1 MKAGNTL
8 AALIVGVVLGAA
20 GIWLW
25 LRPAG
30 VDTAVPASWVARVG
44 DSYISEER
52 YRAEMARR
60 GGGIPGQFHEER
72 QKLALLDELVYQQA
86 LVERARRDGIDQQPE
101 VRRSIDQ
108 ILASQVLRRDLREEQ
123 EKVQVS
129 DAMVRAFY
137 DANVD
142 SYRIPERRRIAIVR
156 IGLPPDASEE
166 RWTEAGKR
174 LAEAREGALA
184 LDAGVR
190 HFGDVA
196 QRYSDDQA
204 SRYRGGVIGWI
215 DTGSL
220 ERYGRDPV
228 VLDAAATLGKPG
240 DLSSPLRGTDGW
252 YLVRLVDLNPAQARP
267 FEELEAG
274 IRQRLRQ
281 EGMKSLERSFRDRV
295 ISEAKPTLRPDVLA
309 GIESTSPPATNP
321 TPVPPPLPSKG

>member
-196 QRYSDDQA
+196 
-204 SRYRGGVIGWI
+204 
-215 DTGSL
+215 
-220 ERYGRDPV
+220 
-228 VLDAAATLGKPG
+228 
-240 DLSSPLRGTDGW
+240 
-252 YLVRLVDLNPAQARP
+252 
-267 FEELEAG
+267 
-274 IRQRLRQ
+274 
-281 EGMKSLERSFRDRV
+281 RS
-295 ISEAKPTLRPDVLA
+295 
-309 GIESTSPPATNP
+309 
-321 TPVPPPLPSKG
+321 